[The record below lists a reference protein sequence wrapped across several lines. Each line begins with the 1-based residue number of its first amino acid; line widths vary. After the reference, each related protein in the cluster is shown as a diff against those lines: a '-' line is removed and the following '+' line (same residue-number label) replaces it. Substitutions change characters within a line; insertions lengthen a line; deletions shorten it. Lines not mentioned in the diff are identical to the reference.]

1 MNNRKNNHWRFLTSS
16 LVLAIG
22 VFGISVMPGCNTT
35 KGAGQ
40 DIEELGDSIE
50 DAADDA
56 QG

>member
-1 MNNRKNNHWRFLTSS
+1 MNNRKNNHWRFLTGS

-22 VFGISVMPGCNTT
+22 VFGTSVMPGCNTT